1 MAAAQV
7 VQFRSGSTS
16 PVAPSVSLS
25 KSPRQ
30 LHSKTNNNKNNNNTM
45 TSPSPTAV
53 SPNNS
58 TGIIN
63 GSSNSSTNYEGITAL
78 MLACQQ
84 GRVEDVQ
91 KILKKKV

>member
-30 LHSKTNNNKNNNNTM
+30 LHSKTNNNKNNNTM

-58 TGIIN
+58 TSIIN
-63 GSSNSSTNYEGITAL
+63 GSSNPSTNYEGITAL